1 MQGGKNA
8 IKDKSLG
15 RATGAYRITI
25 SFFAKY
31 AHTYKEFG
39 LCIYPIRELATH
51 TLHTSIAHCPISP
64 KKHFS
69 KGHLMTI
76 MLKKLGC
83 ICFRHIYTH

>member
-15 RATGAYRITI
+15 RATGAYRIRI

-39 LCIYPIRELATH
+39 IKEFCIYPIRELVTH
-51 TLHTSIAHCPISP
+51 THNTAL
-64 KKHFS
+64 
-69 KGHLMTI
+69 
-76 MLKKLGC
+76 
-83 ICFRHIYTH
+83 

>member
-31 AHTYKEFG
+31 AH
-39 LCIYPIRELATH
+39 IRELVTY
-51 TLHTSIAHCPISP
+51 TQHTSVAHCPTSS
-64 KKHFS
+64 KKTF
-69 KGHLMTI
+69 
-76 MLKKLGC
+76 
-83 ICFRHIYTH
+83 F

>member
-1 MQGGKNA
+1 MQEGKNT

-39 LCIYPIRELATH
+39 LCIYPIRELVTH
-51 TLHTSIAHCPISP
+51 TQHTSIAHCPTSP
-64 KKHFS
+64 KETF
-69 KGHLMTI
+69 
-76 MLKKLGC
+76 
-83 ICFRHIYTH
+83 F

>member
-1 MQGGKNA
+1 MQGEKNV

-39 LCIYPIRELATH
+39 LCIYPICELVTH
-51 TLHTSIAHCPISP
+51 TAHLYSTLPHFPP
-64 KKHFS
+64 KNIF
-69 KGHLMTI
+69 
-76 MLKKLGC
+76 LKA
-83 ICFRHIYTH
+83 I

>member
-1 MQGGKNA
+1 MQGEKNV

-39 LCIYPIRELATH
+39 HCIYPIRELVTH
-51 TLHTSIAHCPISP
+51 TQHTSIAHCPTSP
-64 KKHFS
+64 KKSF
-69 KGHLMTI
+69 
-76 MLKKLGC
+76 C
-83 ICFRHIYTH
+83 

>member
-39 LCIYPIRELATH
+39 LCIYPIRELVTH
-51 TLHTSIAHCPISP
+51 TQHTSIAHCPTSP
-64 KKHFS
+64 KIIF
-69 KGHLMTI
+69 
-76 MLKKLGC
+76 LKA
-83 ICFRHIYTH
+83 I

>member
-1 MQGGKNA
+1 MQGEKNA

-39 LCIYPIRELATH
+39 LCIYPIRELVTH
-51 TLHTSIAHCPISP
+51 LYSTLP
-64 KKHFS
+64 HFPQ
-69 KGHLMTI
+69 KNI
-76 MLKKLGC
+76 FLKA
-83 ICFRHIYTH
+83 I

>member
-1 MQGGKNA
+1 MQGEKNV

-39 LCIYPIRELATH
+39 LCIYPILQLVTH
-51 TLHTSIAHCPISP
+51 TQHTSIAHCPTSP
-64 KKHFS
+64 KKTF
-69 KGHLMTI
+69 
-76 MLKKLGC
+76 
-83 ICFRHIYTH
+83 F

>member
-25 SFFAKY
+25 SFYAKY

-39 LCIYPIRELATH
+39 LCIYPIREFVTH
-51 TLHTSIAHCPISP
+51 TQHTAIAHCPTSSQ
-64 KKHFS
+64 FFF
-69 KGHLMTI
+69 
-76 MLKKLGC
+76 LKA
-83 ICFRHIYTH
+83 I

>member
-31 AHTYKEFG
+31 AHTYKD
-39 LCIYPIRELATH
+39 LYVHLSHPWISDTH
-51 TLHTSIAHCPISP
+51 TAHLYSTLP
-64 KKHFS
+64 HFPQ
-69 KGHLMTI
+69 KNI
-76 MLKKLGC
+76 FLKA
-83 ICFRHIYTH
+83 I

>member
-1 MQGGKNA
+1 MQEGKNA

-39 LCIYPIRELATH
+39 IKEFCINPIRELVTH
-51 TLHTSIAHCPISP
+51 TQHTSIAHCPTSP
-64 KKHFS
+64 KKTF
-69 KGHLMTI
+69 
-76 MLKKLGC
+76 
-83 ICFRHIYTH
+83 F